1 MNQTLLYYLFNLIP
15 TIILGYEHLGMFK
28 GYEMM
33 CSDSANGV
41 VGRDKC
47 TGVFNCRYFCDGDL
61 CNLAPGLVAKA
72 GIHSANLILV
82 LTLSIF
88 GKIVFM
94 M

>member
-1 MNQTLLYYLFNLIP
+1 MVPTLFYYVFDL
-15 TIILGYEHLGMFK
+15 IILGYEHLGMFK

-82 LTLSIF
+82 LSLSIF
-88 GKIVFM
+88 GKIISTM
-94 M
+94 

>member
-1 MNQTLLYYLFNLIP
+1 
-15 TIILGYEHLGMFK
+15 MFK

-33 CSDSANGV
+33 CSDSANGM

-61 CNLAPGLVAKA
+61 CNLAPGVQVAKA

-88 GKIVFM
+88 GKIISM